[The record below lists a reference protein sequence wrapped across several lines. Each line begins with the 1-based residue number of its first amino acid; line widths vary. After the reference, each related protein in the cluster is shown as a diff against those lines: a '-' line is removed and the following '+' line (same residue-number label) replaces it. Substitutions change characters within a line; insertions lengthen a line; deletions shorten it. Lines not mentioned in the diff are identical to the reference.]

1 MVDKTNRRKNATQ
14 KTAAGTPAEKRGRKR
29 AARSAARSATENI
42 AVTEDEM
49 AGRRIAGGRDTEVAV
64 AGAPENRYPNWTL
77 AQAAANDDYAPAG
90 SGSDTRG
97 KIDPHMDTVEIG
109 DCGPWFSANEP

>member
-1 MVDKTNRRKNATQ
+1 MGDKSNRPKNTAK
-14 KTAAGTPAEKRGRKR
+14 KTTAGTPAAKV
-29 AARSAARSATENI
+29 ATENI

-109 DCGPWFSANEP
+109 DCGPWFSANDP